1 MKDKR
6 DRRMIDLFFQTFFF
20 SLKPNN
26 FGWDCISNAG
36 LNKYQPLC
44 FVFFPP
50 HPKLIFVLKEVE
62 WKSKKGG
69 GDLPWL
75 HAAIDVLRSAAAG
88 RRRWWRCWWLGWR
101 PVSFAK
107 ARHHL
112 RVSLCTIFDFTRNCP
127 CHWLRTEISEYIQ
140 MMVKVGF
147 DILSFTKCSTRLS
160 LVYRHHLLP
169 LPVIYRNCWHGSF
182 LCVKNLVASGPMSVR
197 FLYGFSKPFG
207 EKLHTVSDSIYV
219 PLSKYGMDSSFSILF
234 FLGHPYIPVKHTFKK
249 IYILLI
255 QRKHYWSK

>member
-1 MKDKR
+1 M
-6 DRRMIDLFFQTFFF
+6 FFF
-20 SLKPNN
+20 L
-26 FGWDCISNAG
+26 
-36 LNKYQPLC
+36 
-44 FVFFPP
+44 PP
-50 HPKLIFVLKEVE
+50 HPKLSFVLKEVE
-62 WKSKKGG
+62 WKSKKGGG

-112 RVSLCTIFDFTRNCP
+112 RVSLCTIFDFARNCP

-147 DILSFTKCSTRLS
+147 DILSFTKCSTRFALS
-160 LVYRHHLLP
+160 IYRLHLLP

-207 EKLHTVSDSIYV
+207 KKLHTVSDSIYV
-219 PLSKYGMDSSFSILF
+219 LFSFPFRNMEWIHLFLNFFFRSPLHSSKTYIFKNIYFIDSAGTSL
-234 FLGHPYIPVKHTFKK
+234 V
-249 IYILLI
+249 
-255 QRKHYWSK
+255 